1 MITMSTTTLL
11 RDELVH
17 HLMAERQGPC
27 VTLLLPTHRTMPEA
41 GQDHLVL
48 RRLVEQ
54 AEARLLETGDKRS
67 MAPWLERLAG
77 LEKGIDHTHN
87 ADGMAVFIGD
97 DLTEVVRLPFP
108 VAERCVVDGTFA
120 TREVVRWKLGGV
132 DHHVLVL
139 GTRGARLYHA
149 TNDHLL
155 GEVRG
160 VFPLENRHYTTDAVA
175 VSTSRGQVNQLRE
188 FHVAVD
194 KAVHEA
200 VGDHG
205 RVVVACTHEQYP
217 QLVAEGTHKALY
229 IGNLAGSHDHIAPA
243 EVVKHAWTI
252 AYEDQKRRH
261 MADLDLLKRAG
272 AGRHS
277 TAVKDIWS
285 QVREGRGLTLLVE
298 RDLRMA
304 ARVAGDT
311 MELVDDATAVGVVDD
326 IIDDIIEEQL
336 RKGGDV
342 RILPNGLLSDYGGI
356 ALLLR
361 Y

>member
-1 MITMSTTTLL
+1 MSTTTLH

-17 HLMAERQGPC
+17 RLMAERQGPC

-54 AEARLLETGDKRS
+54 AEARLLEKGDKRS
-67 MAPWLERLAG
+67 MAPWLERLAA
-77 LEKGIDHTHN
+77 LDKGIDHTHN
-87 ADGMAVFIGD
+87 TEGLAIFID
-97 DLTEVVRLPFP
+97 NDLTEVVRLPFP

-160 VFPLENRHYTTDAVA
+160 VFPLENRHYTTDALA
-175 VSTSRGQVNQLRE
+175 TSTARGQVNQLRE
-188 FHVAVD
+188 YHVAVD
-194 KAVHEA
+194 RAVHEA
-200 VGDHG
+200 VGPNG

-217 QLVAEGTHKALY
+217 QLVAEAGHKDLY
-229 IGNLAGSHDHIAPA
+229 IGNLAGSHDHHAPT
-243 EVVKHAWTI
+243 EVVKQAWTI

-261 MADLDLLKRAG
+261 VADLDLLKRAG
-272 AGRHS
+272 AGKHS

-304 ARVAGDT
+304 AKVEGDRL
-311 MELVDDATAVGVVDD
+311 ELVDDPAAPGVVDD
-326 IIDDIIEEQL
+326 IIDDIIEEQI
-336 RKGGDV
+336 RMGGDV
-342 RILPNGLLSDYGGI
+342 RILPNGLLGEYGGI